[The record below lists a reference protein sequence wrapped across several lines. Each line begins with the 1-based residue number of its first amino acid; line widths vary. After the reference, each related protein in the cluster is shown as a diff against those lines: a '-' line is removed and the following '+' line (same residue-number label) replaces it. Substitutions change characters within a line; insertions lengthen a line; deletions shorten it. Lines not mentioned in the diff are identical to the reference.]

1 MYDNSD
7 ESSPVQ
13 ASYFVHGYSPW
24 SPRGLVGGT
33 GGAAAA
39 SVLLGVLALASSIA
53 GALPFM
59 AWVAAMVGIG
69 CALMMLLPRVT
80 VAQKILSWVGIAT
93 CIAAVVLLVG

>member
-7 ESSPVQ
+7 KSSPVQ

-39 SVLLGVLALASSIA
+39 SVLLGVLALGLSVA
-53 GALPFM
+53 GALPFI
-59 AWVAAMVGIG
+59 AWIAALVGIVCG
-69 CALMMLLPRVT
+69 LMMLLPRVT
-80 VAQKILSWVGIAT
+80 VAQKIMSWVGMAI